1 GYFLGN
7 PIQYQYYDKYVL
19 EAIEAFNDLNDVESH
34 NISLGLDLSIYGKAY
49 ELMIRNQEDET
60 RLYKSDA
67 MSTVVIYDNTIERN
81 SIAGVRYLRTKP
93 IDMTDED
100 EVFTVDL
107 FTSNGVYRYL
117 TSRTSGLKLTP

>member
-1 GYFLGN
+1 DYASYISDFINGYFLGN
-7 PIQYQYYDKYVL
+7 PIQCQDDDKDVL

-34 NISLGLDLSIYGKAY
+34 NRSLGLDLSIYGKAY
-49 ELMIRNQEDET
+49 ELMIRNQDDET

-67 MSTVVIYDNTIERN
+67 MSTFVIYDNTIERN

-93 IDMTDED
+93 IDKTDED

-107 FTSNGVYRYL
+107 FTSHGVYR
-117 TSRTSGLKLTP
+117 